1 MCNKMTASAT
11 VSQRISVSACS
22 VWANRRLGTI
32 PPENMTCW
40 FATRAG
46 SVAREFIAKTGRWD
60 NIYLPSWVTPGYHIY
75 SKTGNYKSILC
86 TVWIPICTNDNPIR
100 IVWRSLRLHVGMQ
113 NLHTTEIRR
122 GKESVAE
129 MQDQIKGAG
138 ACRNIILPSKR
149 QLLIVS
155 RLHAACLIGGID
167 NGILMTNSH

>member
-1 MCNKMTASAT
+1 MTASAT

-32 PPENMTCW
+32 PPEKMTCW
-40 FATRAG
+40 FATRG

-60 NIYLPSWVTPGYHIY
+60 NITYHLPPTFYDTHQLTPGLFYHIY

-100 IVWRSLRLHVGMQ
+100 IVWWSLRLHVACWHAKL
-113 NLHTTEIRR
+113 NTEIRR

-129 MQDQIKGAG
+129 MQDQIKGQEHAG
-138 ACRNIILPSKR
+138 TSSCHPNDK
-149 QLLIVS
+149 
-155 RLHAACLIGGID
+155 
-167 NGILMTNSH
+167 NF